1 MLGGWL
7 YFETRHTVVMVYNCL
22 YYLCCSLCFVVFALH
37 MFNMVFS
44 ACIYAL
50 YSLNANL
57 YYMISMFIYTQQL
70 TSITVSRQPLTAMYV
85 FNFTVDDIQYR
96 IGNG

>member
-1 MLGGWL
+1 
-7 YFETRHTVVMVYNCL
+7 
-22 YYLCCSLCFVVFALH
+22 

-44 ACIYAL
+44 AYIHAL
-50 YSLNANL
+50 YSVNANL

-70 TSITVSRQPLTAMYV
+70 TSITLSRQSLTAMYV
-85 FNFTVDDIQYR
+85 FNFTVDDIQSH